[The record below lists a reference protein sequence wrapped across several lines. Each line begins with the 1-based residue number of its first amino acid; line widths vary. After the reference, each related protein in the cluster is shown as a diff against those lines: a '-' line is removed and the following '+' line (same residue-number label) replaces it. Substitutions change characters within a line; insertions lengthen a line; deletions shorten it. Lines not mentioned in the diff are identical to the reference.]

1 MAKSSWCE
9 SAGRSAVSLVTL
21 SLSRCK
27 NESVPATTD
36 YRTDPSPSPEGHGHA
51 RDAWEH
57 YHLTLASHEVG
68 EAYGLVPT
76 TSPADLDPL
85 ARDDLFAALVE
96 ESELLGFWLAWH
108 RAGGFAHLEYAGWN
122 RATIF
127 RRIRRF
133 PPRLASTPTPTS
145 PTGSRSTST
154 RPGGI
159 ASNSASPTPARA
171 DDVQA

>member
-1 MAKSSWCE
+1 V
-9 SAGRSAVSLVTL
+9 SAD
-21 SLSRCK
+21 
-27 NESVPATTD
+27 PD

-51 RDAWEH
+51 REAWEH
-57 YHLTLASHEVG
+57 YHLTLASDEAA
-68 EAYGLVPT
+68 EAYGMAPAT
-76 TSPADLDPL
+76 GPADLDPV

-133 PPRLASTPTPTS
+133 RTTFGVHPDDYQPDWITLDLHKAWGHRIQQRLASADE
-145 PTGSRSTST
+145 
-154 RPGGI
+154 PGD
-159 ASNSASPTPARA
+159 AP
-171 DDVQA
+171 V

>member
-1 MAKSSWCE
+1 
-9 SAGRSAVSLVTL
+9 
-21 SLSRCK
+21 
-27 NESVPATTD
+27 VPETPD
-36 YRTDPSPSPEGHGHA
+36 YRADPSPSPEGHGHA
-51 RDAWEH
+51 RDAWEQ

-68 EAYGLVPT
+68 EAYGLAPT

-133 PPRLASTPTPTS
+133 RTTFGVHPDDYQPDWITLDLHKAWAHRIQRRLAHVGEP
-145 PTGSRSTST
+145 
-154 RPGGI
+154 
-159 ASNSASPTPARA
+159 

>member
-1 MAKSSWCE
+1 VVSPETSLILDTEE
-9 SAGRSAVSLVTL
+9 SR
-21 SLSRCK
+21 RN
-27 NESVPATTD
+27 NESVPERPD
-36 YRTDPSPSPEGHGHA
+36 YRADPSPSPEGHGQA

-68 EAYGLVPT
+68 EAYGIAPA
-76 TSPADLDPL
+76 TSAADLDPV
-85 ARDDLFAALVE
+85 ARDDLLSALVE
-96 ESELLGFWLAWH
+96 ESELLGFWLAWR

-133 PPRLASTPTPTS
+133 RTTFGVHPDDYRPDWITLDLHKVWGQRIDQRLAHADEP
-145 PTGSRSTST
+145 
-154 RPGGI
+154 
-159 ASNSASPTPARA
+159 